1 MTVALFGGTFNPVHN
16 AHLALA
22 EATLRAGLVD
32 EVWLLVTPQN
42 PWKRH
47 ADLAPDADRLAMAR
61 LAVEAHAASPRKPLC
76 GGRQT
81 AAIVAS
87 DYEFRLPTPT
97 YTYLTLR
104 ALCRDYPQ
112 TEFRLLIGG
121 DNYAAFDR
129 WAHYDEI
136 LARHRLIVYPRG
148 AWADSPRE
156 LDTRGLA
163 AHAPGKPLILAAP
176 QIDISSTAIR
186 RRLAL
191 GQSIA
196 GLTPQPVIDYI
207 HAQHLYT
214 P

>member
-22 EATLRAGLVD
+22 EATLRAALAD

-42 PWKRH
+42 PWKSH
-47 ADLAPDADRLAMAR
+47 ADLAPDAHRLAMAR
-61 LAVEAHAASPRKPLC
+61 LAVDGKA
-76 GGRQT
+76 G
-81 AAIVAS
+81 IIAS

-104 ALCRDYPQ
+104 ALSRDYPD
-112 TEFRLLIGG
+112 TDFRLLIGG

-148 AWADSPRE
+148 AWAVSPRE
-156 LDTRGLA
+156 QDTRGLT
-163 AHAPGKPLILAAP
+163 AHAPGQPLMLAAP

-191 GQSIA
+191 GLPIA